1 MKLCSSDNHYTTPP
15 SRLEDYIIHVRD
27 YFISLNEV
35 LMKMVI
41 NIFNGVST
49 LLVTWQIPLYVA
61 VGVLESLNIFLTL
74 VANNVLKQTLERL
87 IAKKKLS

>member
-1 MKLCSSDNHYTTPP
+1 
-15 SRLEDYIIHVRD
+15 
-27 YFISLNEV
+27 
-35 LMKMVI
+35 MKMVI

>member
-1 MKLCSSDNHYTTPP
+1 
-15 SRLEDYIIHVRD
+15 
-27 YFISLNEV
+27 
-35 LMKMVI
+35 MKMVI

-74 VANNVLKQTLERL
+74 VSNNVLKQTLERL
-87 IAKKKLS
+87 IAKKIKLNFS